1 MIFTHPKVIKYIVT
15 NYKKDNV
22 SPLTVATIRRYM
34 YNEGQR
40 IHVRIGNIGEGDAI
54 VRKIVSLRDAI
65 DYVKYSGFDTV
76 NEWIDE
82 AMRLHKRK
90 SRLHIVVIDIIKLK
104 VKWYAIY

>member
-15 NYKKDNV
+15 NYNEDNV

-40 IHVRIGNIGEGDAI
+40 IRVRIDNIGEGDAI

-76 NEWIDE
+76 DEWIDE